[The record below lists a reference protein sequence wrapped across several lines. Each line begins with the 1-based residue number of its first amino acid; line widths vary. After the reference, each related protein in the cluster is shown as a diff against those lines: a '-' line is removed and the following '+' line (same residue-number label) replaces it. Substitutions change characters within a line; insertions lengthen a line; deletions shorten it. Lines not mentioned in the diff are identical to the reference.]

1 MKKPDVNPV
10 DQIEVD
16 QEAAQLVRLN
26 IFYFLNYLFSL
37 IFS

>member
-26 IFYFLNYLFSL
+26 ILFIKRKYFSL
-37 IFS
+37 IYS

>member
-26 IFYFLNYLFSL
+26 ILFA
-37 IFS
+37 